1 MSRMSMSQRWKCFPH
16 FFPPLE
22 MFWPPPSDSVRSNR
36 TSSLPLVITVTI
48 VRLDEEEEDLDNSL
62 VGGAW
67 REVPESTGGLPVP
80 NLWSKYQDMGKHCI
94 LACHHQNIMWWVDVL
109 LQQCENMD
117 HVWGC
122 GYAPSYDSCVCLFVS
137 LIKFTIH
144 DQVTSSPPSF
154 PSPATLTVLQL
165 PSPA

>member
-80 NLWSKYQDMGKHCI
+80 NLWSKYQNMGKHCI
-94 LACHHQNIMWWVDVL
+94 LACPIKISCGGWMFCYNSVKIWTTS
-109 LQQCENMD
+109 
-117 HVWGC
+117 GC
-122 GYAPSYDSCVCLFVS
+122 GYTPSYDSCVCLFVS

>member
-80 NLWSKYQDMGKHCI
+80 NLWSKYQNMGKHCI
-94 LACHHQNIMWWVDVL
+94 LHIL
-109 LQQCENMD
+109 
-117 HVWGC
+117 HVTIKISWGGWMFCYNSVKIWTTSGC
-122 GYAPSYDSCVCLFVS
+122 GYAPSYDSCVC